1 MAPSASKW
9 SAMEHDFLID
19 IVDFSIDKGREKSC
33 AGVTVCTRTHLM
45 SGIRFARN
53 SGVLQ
58 VDF

>member
-1 MAPSASKW
+1 
-9 SAMEHDFLID
+9 MEHDFLID

-33 AGVTVCTRTHLM
+33 AGVTMCTRTHLM